1 MASAHIIT
9 FSISGPLSF
18 HEEVCGNS
26 KNKNKNTV
34 KTHKSPL
41 EIKLRT
47 GESDR
52 HGNNVDTGRS
62 PGAKSAHNT
71 HKHDIFKYLSFTG
84 DVCVVVSG
92 GRPLASNTRDL
103 SVSRLP

>member
-1 MASAHIIT
+1 MGTAKKKKIQLRHI
-9 FSISGPLSF
+9 
-18 HEEVCGNS
+18 N
-26 KNKNKNTV
+26 
-34 KTHKSPL
+34 PL

-47 GESDR
+47 DESDR

-103 SVSRLP
+103 SVSPLP

>member
-26 KNKNKNTV
+26 KKKKIQLRHIN
-34 KTHKSPL
+34 PL

-47 GESDR
+47 DESDR